1 MANASYDIMWQDAM
15 ADLNEQL
22 HVEGIDED
30 DDGRRHESRDV
41 TIFQAFQHFACLYIK
56 YLQIFRRLETCYD
69 SMIHPQKR
77 IHVKNILE
85 LVIRRIIELKH
96 DLVIW
101 NPPNSYTR
109 IPKGAEEAFPWE
121 YVHLDDIL
129 VDLKLSPDTLEIP
142 VPKYFREDHSKQLD
156 QRDRLILGYMRL
168 KLNTDNI
175 FLDDQF
181 TSALPIDDM
190 TLDKAIDIIQ
200 RNERG
205 RQGTERAKLTKE
217 VREKERQGRMYEA
230 SAQVE
235 MDGDIAATNIQR
247 IYRGYQ
253 NRQAARIERENELV
267 FVGMRPRHDHVDLL
281 ENEMKIAYIKR
292 KQEQKENKELYIKA
306 LEDLK
311 DVIMDEEGPDKRE
324 NLREERTLW
333 ITDEIAQEKFPEDL
347 AEYYATKEV
356 QVLEED
362 QLAADKTKQAGKKT
376 EKKGDKKA
384 DKKEKGKKAPKE
396 EPPRE
401 MPKLQGKTELTASMF
416 QYVNEFEETW
426 ENRNEEENFQ
436 QRHDVELAKNVVRP
450 GVFEEIRR
458 QVDEM
463 LILNLKK
470 IRIQIAPGKGK
481 GKKGKKGK
489 KGGKGKK
496 GKKPKKE
503 KGKKKKL
510 LPGEKISELKGLDS
524 DQMLA
529 ILIENNL
536 VVRCKEKFVSDLVG
550 DFNYLGSMHHNAER
564 KDQTIWS
571 VQDPSLAQIRQTV
584 TEYCILPNGSNEI
597 KMKLKDEDNIKS
609 IMFFGPSG
617 SGKTLMVEAVAH
629 ELGGLVIHLTPEK
642 LKGLFPGKSGPTKL
656 VHLVMTVS
664 RDPAFQPVV
673 VYMDNCEQFFA
684 GGGKKSKGDKDGPAR
699 FKKDLLIYKNQA
711 LETQHRVIIIGTS
724 KNPEGGDL
732 KDLKN
737 FFDRFLYFPYP
748 DYASRVLIWK
758 HYIDEQIRASCKKL
772 AERTAAELGNKM
784 PSNNLTQQQTAE
796 LVQQCLDKLDISSL
810 AHISEGYSAGAIAR
824 TCRTIISNRRVAMIK
839 SRPLT
844 TIEFIENLALQIVT
858 YQDDKTELMAFLG
871 RVTGL
876 DERKVKI
883 DKIRLGGGEEGKDD
897 KKGKTK
903 K

>member
-1 MANASYDIMWQDAM
+1 
-15 ADLNEQL
+15 
-22 HVEGIDED
+22 
-30 DDGRRHESRDV
+30 
-41 TIFQAFQHFACLYIK
+41 
-56 YLQIFRRLETCYD
+56 
-69 SMIHPQKR
+69 MIHPQKR

-101 NPPNSYTR
+101 NPPNAYTR
-109 IPKGAEEAFPWE
+109 IPKGPEEAFPWE

-129 VDLKLSPDTLEIP
+129 VDLKLSPETLEIP
-142 VPKYFREDHSKQLD
+142 VPKYFREDNSKQLD
-156 QRDRLILGYMRL
+156 QRDRLVLGYMRL

-175 FLDDQF
+175 YLDDQF
-181 TSALPIDDM
+181 TSALPIEDM
-190 TLDKAIDIIQ
+190 TLDKAIEIIQ

-205 RQGTERAKLTKE
+205 RQGMERARLTKE
-217 VREKERQGRMYEA
+217 ARDKERQGRMYEA

-247 IYRGYQ
+247 IFRGFK

-267 FVGMRPRHDHVDLL
+267 FVGMRPRHDRVETL
-281 ENEMKIAYIKR
+281 EAEMKIAYTKR
-292 KQEQKENKELYIKA
+292 KQEQKENKELYLKA

-333 ITDEIAQEKFPEDL
+333 VTDEIAQEKFPEDL
-347 AEYYATKEV
+347 TEFYATKVV
-356 QVLEED
+356 QASPED
-362 QLAADKTKQAGKKT
+362 AADTKPTKKP
-376 EKKGDKKA
+376 EKKAEKKA
-384 DKKEKGKKAPKE
+384 EKKEKGSKKTPKE

-401 MPKLQGKTELTASMF
+401 MPKLQGKTELTSSMF
-416 QYVNEFEETW
+416 QYVKEFEEVW
-426 ENRNEEENFQ
+426 ENRDESENFQ
-436 QRHDVELAKNVVRP
+436 QRHDVELAKDVVRP

-463 LILNLKK
+463 LIMNLKK

-481 GKKGKKGK
+481 GKKGK
-489 KGGKGKK
+489 GKGKK
-496 GKKPKKE
+496 GKKGKKE
-503 KGKKKKL
+503 KGKKKKP

-529 ILIENNL
+529 ILIENGL
-536 VVRCKEKFVSDLVG
+536 VVRCKEKFINNMVG

-564 KDQTIWS
+564 KDQTMWS
-571 VQDPSLAQIRQTV
+571 VQDPSIAQIRQTV
-584 TEYCILPNGSNEI
+584 TEYCILPNGSPEV
-597 KMKLKDEDNIKS
+597 KMKMRDEDNIKS

-629 ELGGLVIHLTPEK
+629 ELGGLIIHLTPEK

-656 VHLVMTVS
+656 VHLVMTVA
-664 RDPAFQPVV
+664 RDPSFQPVII
-673 VYMDNCEQFFA
+673 YMDSCEQFFS

-699 FKKDLLIYKNQA
+699 FKKDLLLYKNQA

-724 KNPEGGDL
+724 KTPENGDM
-732 KDLKN
+732 KELKN

-748 DYASRVLIWK
+748 DYSSRVLIWK
-758 HYIDEQIRASCKKL
+758 YYIEEQIRLGYKKL
-772 AERTAAELGNKM
+772 SERSVDVTIKNQSST
-784 PSNNLTQQQTAE
+784 PSQQQITE
-796 LVQQCLDKLDISSL
+796 LIQSCYDKLDISSL
-810 AHISEGYSAGAIAR
+810 AHISEGYSAGSIAR
-824 TCRTIISNRRVAMIK
+824 TCRTIISSRRVLMIK

-844 TIEFIENLALQIVT
+844 TIEFIENLALQLVT
-858 YQDDKTELMAFLG
+858 YQDDKTEFLSFLG
-871 RVTGL
+871 KVTGL
-876 DERKVKI
+876 DDRKTKI
-883 DKIRLGGGEEGKDD
+883 DKIRLGTTDEAKDE
-897 KKGKTK
+897 KKKTK

>member
-30 DDGRRHESRDV
+30 DDGKKTESRDV

-56 YLQIFRRLETCYD
+56 YLQIFRRLENCYD
-69 SMIHPQKR
+69 CMIHPQKR

-101 NPPNSYTR
+101 NPPNAYTR
-109 IPKGAEEAFPWE
+109 IPKGPEEAFPWE

-129 VDLKLSPDTLEIP
+129 VDLKLSPETLEIP
-142 VPKYFREDHSKQLD
+142 VPKYFREDNSKQLD
-156 QRDRLILGYMRL
+156 QRDRLVLGYMRL
-168 KLNTDNI
+168 KLNTDNVY
-175 FLDDQF
+175 LDDQF
-181 TSALPIDDM
+181 TSALPIEDM
-190 TLDKAIDIIQ
+190 TLDKAIEIIQ

-205 RQGTERAKLTKE
+205 RQGMERARLTKE
-217 VREKERQGRMYEA
+217 ARDKERQGRMYEA

-247 IYRGYQ
+247 IFRGFK

-267 FVGMRPRHDHVDLL
+267 FVGMRPRHDRVETL
-281 ENEMKIAYIKR
+281 EAEMKIAYTKR
-292 KQEQKENKELYIKA
+292 KQEQKENKELYLKA

-333 ITDEIAQEKFPEDL
+333 VTDEIAQEKFPEDL
-347 AEYYATKEV
+347 TEYYATKIV
-356 QVLEED
+356 QISPDDAVD
-362 QLAADKTKQAGKKT
+362 AKPAKKA
-376 EKKGDKKA
+376 EKKADKKA
-384 DKKEKGKKAPKE
+384 DKKEKGSKKTPKE

-401 MPKLQGKTELTASMF
+401 MPKLQGKTELTSSMY
-416 QYVNEFEETW
+416 QYVKEFEDVW
-426 ENRNEEENFQ
+426 ENRDESENFQ
-436 QRHDVELAKNVVRP
+436 QRHDVELAKDVVRP

-463 LILNLKK
+463 LIMNLKK

-481 GKKGKKGK
+481 KGKGKGKGKKGKKGK
-489 KGGKGKK
+489 K
-496 GKKPKKE
+496 E
-503 KGKKKKL
+503 KGKKKKP

-529 ILIENNL
+529 ILIENGL
-536 VVRCKEKFVSDLVG
+536 VVRCKDKNINNMVG

-564 KDQTIWS
+564 KDQTMWS
-571 VQDPSLAQIRQTV
+571 VQDPSIAQIRQTV
-584 TEYCILPNGSNEI
+584 TEYCILPNGSPEI
-597 KMKLKDEDNIKS
+597 KMKMRDEDNIKS

-629 ELGGLVIHLTPEK
+629 ELGGLIIHLTPEK

-656 VHLVMTVS
+656 VHLVMTVA
-664 RDPAFQPVV
+664 RDPSFQPVI
-673 VYMDNCEQFFA
+673 VYMDSCEQFFS

-699 FKKDLLIYKNQA
+699 FKKDLLLYKNQA

-724 KNPEGGDL
+724 KTPENGDM
-732 KDLKN
+732 KELKN

-748 DYASRVLIWK
+748 DYSSRVLIWK
-758 HYIDEQIRASCKKL
+758 YYIEEQIRLGYKKL
-772 AERTAAELGNKM
+772 SDRTGDITIKNHSST
-784 PSNNLTQQQTAE
+784 PSQQQITE
-796 LVQQCLDKLDISSL
+796 LIQSCYDKLDISSL
-810 AHISEGYSAGAIAR
+810 AHISEGYSAGSIAR
-824 TCRTIISNRRVAMIK
+824 TCRTIISSRRVLMIK
-839 SRPLT
+839 TRPLT
-844 TIEFIENLALQIVT
+844 TIEFIENLALQLVT
-858 YQDDKTELMAFLG
+858 YQDDKTEFLSFLG
-871 RVTGL
+871 KVTGL
-876 DERKVKI
+876 DDRKTKI
-883 DKIRLGGGEEGKDD
+883 DKIRLGATDEAKDE
-897 KKGKTK
+897 KKKTK